1 MTGSVMNR
9 RKETEKEEG
18 NMGYQLSNGEKKLI
32 ISLDALLVLARR
44 SNEEMIRE
52 IKNLDLEPSMKLQLI
67 RRLEDVQTKSALEN
81 IERIVLDKGKEASFQ
96 DKSVPVIRQAAEEKE
111 TVHEERK
118 EKRHAR

>member
-81 IERIVLDKGKEASFQ
+81 IERIVLDKGKKASFQ
-96 DKSVPVIRQAAEEKE
+96 DKSVPVIQQVAEEKE
-111 TVHEERK
+111 AVHEERK